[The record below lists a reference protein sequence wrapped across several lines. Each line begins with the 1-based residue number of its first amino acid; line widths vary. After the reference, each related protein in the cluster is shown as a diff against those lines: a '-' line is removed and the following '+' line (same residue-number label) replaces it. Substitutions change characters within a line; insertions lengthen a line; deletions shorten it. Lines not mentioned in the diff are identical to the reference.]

1 MQFYFSTN
9 KVLFQTAI
17 ATVENDNF
25 QYCTRLLLDNGSQS
39 SYITP
44 KLCGKLHLKSIASR
58 DITIKVFGH
67 QVLHKETIDCVE
79 YV

>member
-1 MQFYFSTN
+1 MIIFN
-9 KVLFQTAI
+9 TAPDYYLI
-17 ATVENDNF
+17 MV
-25 QYCTRLLLDNGSQS
+25 QS